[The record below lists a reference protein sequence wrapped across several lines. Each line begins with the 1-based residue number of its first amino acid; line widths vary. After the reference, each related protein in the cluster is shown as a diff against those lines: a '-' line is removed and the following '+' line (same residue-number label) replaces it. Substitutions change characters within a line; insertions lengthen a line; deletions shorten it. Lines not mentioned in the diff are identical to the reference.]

1 MKITRKGF
9 LAGLSVATAMGLSR
23 LFAECRPFGADST
36 LPIPIQWQFDGP
48 TLSNRTYIAD
58 LDYIK
63 ANTDVDVINIAPVTG
78 AAPEGSRL
86 FHDALKELVEHA
98 HKLGIRI
105 IVRASPAQPQLFD
118 TIFTDARATRIID
131 EPEGAQGLTYDAEAK
146 LDADGCA
153 TFTEEARWALQVP
166 KVTPPLRNDIVG
178 AWVFEK
184 TGGPPGDGFYRKG
197 TLVDVT
203 DRVKVLKR
211 TAGEQTVCVEA
222 GREHAGKTAF
232 LVTVQYFNAPDLFG
246 GARFRSHKRLM
257 DELSDIPLD
266 GICMDEQCGM
276 SFAFSPNGGD
286 WRVKDTGSKYDAFR
300 FRYYTAAMARHF
312 RERLGLDLRRL
323 LLDMRYAQEGEGAVR
338 IRAINLFWRE
348 GQAQPILIE
357 NQVAAYQKK
366 LFGPNV
372 FLACHSTHHNRLD
385 GDDAWKTGNDWW
397 DLPRDYGFTDEYI
410 GMPVRMG
417 VLCATPSKP
426 HFGYNMFYSK
436 DPNKV
441 YWNMALCAPFNLRE
455 FHHSY
460 NDGVWGLGYREQP
473 FTANVRRADRAIRPL
488 DELQKDL
495 FPRLDLLVLFGT
507 AAQVNWYPERRD
519 RNIWDVNGGMQV
531 QKKAD
536 ALWKAGYRCALVP
549 DRTIDD
555 GRLELKDGKYVLN
568 GHAFTHCLFLYPRY
582 ATKKAY
588 AFLNAAHAAKMP
600 LAVVGCADL
609 DFDADPATFG
619 GVRVDSFSTDLAAR
633 IGCPKSAIPGG
644 CVYEDG
650 SFCLVSE
657 AIATGGK
664 TAFDFTLGG
673 RRFRGEHTGVLLWR
687 DDKVVYATPGG
698 KMECL

>member
-1 MKITRKGF
+1 MKIAKRGF
-9 LAGLSVATAMGLSR
+9 LVGLVAATGWSW
-23 LFAECRPFGADST
+23 LFAECRPVGTGFT
-36 LPIPIQWQFDGP
+36 LPIPIQWQFDGA

-58 LDYIK
+58 LDYLK
-63 ANTDVDVINIAPVTG
+63 ANTDIDVINVAPVEG
-78 AAPEGSRL
+78 AVPEGNRL

-118 TIFTDARATRIID
+118 TIFTDTRASRIID

-184 TGGPPGDGFYRKG
+184 TGGPSGDGFYRKG

-222 GREHAGKTAF
+222 GRERAGKTVF

-300 FRYYTAAMARHF
+300 FRYYTAAMAQHF

-323 LLDMRYAQEGEGAVR
+323 LLDMRYAPEGENAVR

-348 GQAQPILIE
+348 VQAQPTLIE

-385 GDDAWKTGNDWW
+385 GDDAWKTGDDWW
-397 DLPRDYGFTDEYI
+397 DLPRDYGFTDEYTE
-410 GMPVRMG
+410 MPTRMG

-455 FHHSY
+455 FHHSF
-460 NDGVWGLGYREQP
+460 NDGVWGLGFTEQP

-519 RNIWDVNGGMQV
+519 RNVWDVNGGMQV

-536 ALWKAGYRCALVP
+536 ELWKAGYRCALVP

-555 GRLELKDGKYVLN
+555 GRLELRDGKYVLN

-600 LAVVGCADL
+600 LAVVGRADL
-609 DFDADPATFG
+609 DFDADPAKFG

-673 RRFRGEHTGVLLWR
+673 RRFRGEHTGVFLWR
-687 DDKVVYATPGG
+687 DGKVVYATPGG